1 MDTVCMSATELVE
14 LLRKREISAV
24 EILDAIIDRSE
35 HVSSEF
41 NPFAV
46 KLYERARE
54 AATMAD
60 AQLAQRRGGPLC
72 GVPVTIKDSQWL
84 ASVPCANGAFVLKDF
99 VPDESSAAVARLEA
113 AGAVIFAKTTCPE
126 FSLVGITD
134 SDLYG
139 RTSNPWNHS
148 RTSGGSS
155 GGGAVAVATGCGPL
169 ALGGDGGGSIRI
181 PAAFCGVVGFKPTFG
196 LVPRDPCFPPWR
208 TLVAYGP
215 IARSV
220 ADARLMLSTMVASR
234 GGLPAHRRAVDAG
247 RMVDKL
253 RGRKLVVSEDLG
265 FAPLDD
271 GVRSA
276 FRRVTALLESHGAVL
291 IEDSPR
297 LSSSIETWAI
307 TASYDSWR
315 HGQEADYSHDEL
327 GEVARANMEF
337 GAQFT
342 ESDFQ
347 SAQANRE
354 VIRKAYE
361 DMFERAGAR
370 ALLTPTVGCEA
381 FPHGRIHPQSI
392 GGTPIELPWL
402 DWGGFLYDANLTG
415 MPACALP
422 IGVGD
427 EGLPVSIQVVGPIG
441 GDAEVLDI
449 AEQIEALVDWQ
460 HACLNG
466 MASRNMTP
474 VATSIAAT
482 KQERTNVEEQ

>member
-1 MDTVCMSATELVE
+1 MDTVCMSATELADR
-14 LLRKREISAV
+14 LRRREVSAV
-24 EILDAIIDRSE
+24 EILDAIVDRSE
-35 HVSSEF
+35 HVASEF
-41 NPFAV
+41 NPFAL

-54 AATMAD
+54 TAILAD
-60 AQLAQRRGGPLC
+60 AQLAAGRGGALC
-72 GVPVTIKDSQWL
+72 GVPITIKDSQWL

-99 VPDESSAAVARLEA
+99 VPDESSAAIARLEA

-139 RTSNPWNHS
+139 RTSNPWNRS
-148 RTSGGSS
+148 RTPGGSS

-215 IARSV
+215 ITRSV
-220 ADARLMLSTMVASR
+220 ADARLMLSTMVALKAEGSTR
-234 GGLPAHRRAVDAG
+234 DRHVDAEETLA
-247 RMVDKL
+247 KL

-276 FRRVTALLESHGAVL
+276 FCKVIALLESHGAVL

-297 LSSSIETWAI
+297 LSSSVETWAI

-327 GEVARANMEF
+327 GDVARASMEF

-342 ESDFQ
+342 ESEYLA
-347 SAQANRE
+347 AQAQRK
-354 VIRKAYE
+354 VIRRAYA
-361 DMFERAGAR
+361 DMFARTGAK
-370 ALLTPTVGCEA
+370 ALLTPTLGCEA
-381 FPHGRIHPQSI
+381 FPHGRIHPESI
-392 GGTPIELPWL
+392 GGKPIELPWL
-402 DWGGFLYDANLTG
+402 DWAGFLYDANLTG

-422 IGVGD
+422 IGVG
-427 EGLPVSIQVVGPIG
+427 EEQLPVSIQVLGPLG
-441 GDAEVLDI
+441 GDEEVLDI

-466 MASRNMTP
+466 TETRELTP
-474 VATSIAAT
+474 SATSIEAT
-482 KQERTNVEEQ
+482 IQERTNVGEQ